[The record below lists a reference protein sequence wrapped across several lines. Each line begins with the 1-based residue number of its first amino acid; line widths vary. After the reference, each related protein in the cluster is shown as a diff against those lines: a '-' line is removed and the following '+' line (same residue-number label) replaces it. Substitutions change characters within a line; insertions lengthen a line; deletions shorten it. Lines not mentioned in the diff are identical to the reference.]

1 MVIYVD
7 PLKWLELNKSF
18 LVSSNLILELF
29 RILGWYIIIGLKAL
43 LDECEKLYDTVYSF
57 LDFTQYDTVQNF
69 IKSFQPVYVSLVTLS
84 IIALGI
90 ILIVNP
96 KKKPKIFTGILL
108 MVVVVSGSS
117 LLISTLNA
125 VATGSKDAILPSSTS
140 QSLQIINNNLYD
152 LVYIDKATGLENMDI
167 SKSENLEKYRYPV
180 SGASALTQEKLSY
193 IDAAKETINP
203 DSSLLTTSSTQ
214 DLLSKKIVYVT
225 DGNQVDDINSGISF
239 LNNFG
244 NEFYYRYKINWFP
257 TIVSFLSVIIV
268 FLVMSYKVIRIIY
281 ELVIHQLL
289 AFLYSAD
296 ITGSKKTLKILS
308 SIKDNYIVLILTS
321 VLIKVFLIF
330 QTYISAKLGSHPI
343 TQSIILF
350 FAAIAVCDGPNI
362 IQQLTGVDAGLQ
374 SGVERILA
382 TTRFAQASL
391 RNVTDHQR
399 YRIQKGLQER
409 AMESQKEGFQAMAQS
424 FNTNAASPQS
434 TKNPTE
440 NGMNNKGNGGNETG
454 TAPYG
459 TSGNTQDTS
468 VPTDEAPT
476 SSDND
481 PLNVAKTDGMPEMNS
496 AQESTY
502 VDVSE
507 KASGTSESEQSTAY
521 QNMEK
526 ATSGIRETYTSPDNA
541 PMTEFESSMTPPS
554 MDSNRSDKVKSE
566 HSKELPVNLDQSN
579 NTKK

>member
-1 MVIYVD
+1 M
-7 PLKWLELNKSF
+7 
-18 LVSSNLILELF
+18 
-29 RILGWYIIIGLKAL
+29 
-43 LDECEKLYDTVYSF
+43 
-57 LDFTQYDTVQNF
+57 
-69 IKSFQPVYVSLVTLS
+69 
-84 IIALGI
+84 
-90 ILIVNP
+90 
-96 KKKPKIFTGILL
+96 
-108 MVVVVSGSS
+108 
-117 LLISTLNA
+117 
-125 VATGSKDAILPSSTS
+125 
-140 QSLQIINNNLYD
+140 
-152 LVYIDKATGLENMDI
+152 
-167 SKSENLEKYRYPV
+167 
-180 SGASALTQEKLSY
+180 
-193 IDAAKETINP
+193 
-203 DSSLLTTSSTQ
+203 
-214 DLLSKKIVYVT
+214 
-225 DGNQVDDINSGISF
+225 
-239 LNNFG
+239 
-244 NEFYYRYKINWFP
+244 
-257 TIVSFLSVIIV
+257 
-268 FLVMSYKVIRIIY
+268 
-281 ELVIHQLL
+281 